1 LENKTDMVQLVLK
14 LQSILLLP
22 KYWNEF

>member
-1 LENKTDMVQLVLK
+1 MVQLVLK